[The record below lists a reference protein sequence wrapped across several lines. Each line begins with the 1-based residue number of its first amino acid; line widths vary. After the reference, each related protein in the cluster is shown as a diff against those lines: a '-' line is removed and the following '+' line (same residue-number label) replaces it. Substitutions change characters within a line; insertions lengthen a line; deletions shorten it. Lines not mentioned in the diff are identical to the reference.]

1 MDKEKLREIV
11 KKSVEEVWYN
21 RRSMNPVADQT
32 ELLTEALHQ
41 ALSMSGVVS
50 GTKQLCP
57 KCKGQ
62 GIVSRPPHIAA
73 DQGFWAGIELSYKCN
88 LCDGKMVI

>member
-21 RRSMNPVADQT
+21 RRSMNPVEDQT

-41 ALSMSGVVS
+41 ALSMSGVVVS
-50 GTKQLCP
+50 PCDHSDTYPLNQKYSMCR
-57 KCKGQ
+57 KCG
-62 GIVSRPPHIAA
+62 GCVE
-73 DQGFWAGIELSYKCN
+73 D
-88 LCDGKMVI
+88 